1 MNWKLIIQL
10 SLFGLAMA
18 IATVFIIPTNIESIF
33 WLAIFIVCAYLIAKK
48 CSEKYFLNGLLV
60 SLCNAVWITSAHFV
74 FYNTYIAKHDQE
86 AAIMTI
92 MQISINPKLMML
104 ITGPTIGILS
114 GLFLGLFA
122 LIASRLIRMNEHN

>member
-1 MNWKLIIQL
+1 MKWKLIFQL

-18 IATVFIIPTNIESIF
+18 IATVFIIPTDIEQIF
-33 WLAIFIVCAYLIAKK
+33 WLAIFILCAYLIAKK
-48 CSEKYFLNGLLV
+48 CIEKYFLNGLLV
-60 SLCNAVWITSAHFV
+60 GLCNTIWVTSAHIV

-104 ITGPTIGILS
+104 ILGPIIGILS